1 MISVYS
7 EHDIRPPHCKPNL
20 VPIPTS
26 INFFK
31 EERIEVGGYSHNIP
45 CQAWSRTLVTG
56 SEPIHKP
63 TISSQPRLV
72 LAFVDKVQEV
82 TKDVFAVKE
91 VEEIK

>member
-1 MISVYS
+1 MISACS
-7 EHDIRPPHCKPNL
+7 EQNNSLLHCKPNL
-20 VPIPTS
+20 APIPTS

-45 CQAWSRTLVTG
+45 CQAWSRTLMTG

-91 VEEIK
+91 VARIK